1 MAIPPGVTTCLV
13 YKKAPV
19 SFGGSSAKV
28 SLEITPSVRLIHT
41 ATGTPLADFV
51 ELVAPAEGSVAQLL
65 LPHTNQSG
73 FQDEA
78 GNAFTNWTYTAKVK
92 YEKGGVFKHVPPQS
106 FQLAQ
111 GQTEVDLSLIP
122 SGPAALPTSAPMP
135 TVTSVD
141 GETGPVD
148 LTARYATYLQLARTP
163 EALISGPITRASN
176 GAPTSAPVVWPDGT
190 PGTFTGL
197 PSAVLGALD
206 GWTITYGSPVTKTY
220 TQPAVTRNG
229 SGAVTNQPAITI
241 S

>member
-28 SLEITPSVRLIHT
+28 HLEITPSVRLIHT

-65 LPHTNQSG
+65 LPHSNQPG

-122 SGPAALPTSAPMP
+122 SGPAALPSSAPLP
-135 TVTSVD
+135 GVTSVD
-141 GETGPVD
+141 GQTGPVD
-148 LTARYATYLQLARTP
+148 LTTSYATYLQLARTP
-163 EALISGPITRASN
+163 EALIAGTITRDSN

-190 PGTFTGL
+190 PGTFTGTL
-197 PSAVLGALD
+197 SSVAGALD
-206 GWTITYGSPVTKTY
+206 GWSITYGAPVTKTY

-229 SGAVTNQPAITI
+229 SGAVTNQPAIVL

>member
-51 ELVAPAEGSVAQLL
+51 ELVAPGEGSVAQLL
-65 LPHTNQSG
+65 LPHSNQPG

-92 YEKGGVFKHVPPQS
+92 YEKGGAIKHVPPQS

-122 SGPAALPTSAPMP
+122 SGPAALPTSAPLA

-141 GETGPVD
+141 GETGSLD
-148 LTARYATYLQLARTP
+148 LTTRYATYAQLARTP
-163 EALISGPITRASN
+163 EVLISGSITRDGN
-176 GAPTSAPVVWPDGT
+176 GTPTAAAVIWPDGT
-190 PGTFTGL
+190 PGAFTGV

-206 GWTITYGSPVTKTY
+206 GWSITYGDPVIRSY
-220 TQPAVTRNG
+220 TQPAVTRNA
-229 SGAVTNQPAITI
+229 SGAITNQPAITI